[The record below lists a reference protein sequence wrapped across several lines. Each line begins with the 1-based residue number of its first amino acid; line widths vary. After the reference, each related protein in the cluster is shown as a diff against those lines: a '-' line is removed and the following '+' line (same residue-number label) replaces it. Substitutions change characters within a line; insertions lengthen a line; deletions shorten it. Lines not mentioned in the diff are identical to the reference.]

1 MNQVLNKINEVVLT
15 YDPITLVEMDSVMLM
30 NRFDYKYAFNIKRL
44 PSIFKLV
51 SNQYKVLEI
60 DGIRGFNY
68 KSIYFDTEDL
78 SMYHDHQKGKPIRY
92 KIRRREYV
100 DSGLNF
106 MEIKQKDGQGKT
118 LKERIVKNKKEHH
131 FTEQTSRFIH
141 GRCPYVTHQ
150 LNAQLIN
157 CFIRYTLVH
166 KTEPERLTIDIG
178 LKFSYDNK
186 ECEIPYLVIAEV
198 KREGETYKS
207 TFMKLMREMS
217 IRQSGMS
224 KYCIGTVF
232 LNPDIKNNNFK
243 INILKL
249 KKIENDT
256 FRD

>member
-1 MNQVLNKINEVVLT
+1 MKSIISDIKKVVFEF
-15 YDPITLVEMDSVMLM
+15 DPISLLEMDSVALM

-44 PSIFKLV
+44 PTILSLV
-51 SNQYKVLEI
+51 RDKYNVLEI

-68 KSIYFDTEDL
+68 KSIYFDTDDL
-78 SMYHDHQKGKPIRY
+78 TMYHDHHNGKPIRY

-118 LKERIVKNKKEHH
+118 LKERIIKHKSEHH
-131 FTEQTSRFIH
+131 FTDLTNTFIH
-141 GRCPYVTHQ
+141 NRCPFVTCN

-157 CFIRYTLVH
+157 YFVRYTLVH
-166 KTEPERLTIDIG
+166 KTESERLTIDVC
-178 LKFSYDNK
+178 LNFSYDNR
-186 ECEIPYLVIAEV
+186 EFEIPFLVIAEV
-198 KREGETYKS
+198 KREGETYNS

-224 KYCIGTVF
+224 KYCIGTIF
-232 LNPDIKNNNFK
+232 LNPKIKKNSFK
-243 INILKL
+243 PNLLNLKR
-249 KKIENDT
+249 IENDA